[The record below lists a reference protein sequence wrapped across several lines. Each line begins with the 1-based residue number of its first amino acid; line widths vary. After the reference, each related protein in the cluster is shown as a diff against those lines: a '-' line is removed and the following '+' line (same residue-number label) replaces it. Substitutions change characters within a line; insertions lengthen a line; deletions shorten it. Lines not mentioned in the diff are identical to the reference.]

1 MIILIMIMMIMIMMI
16 VIMIKIMILYT
27 FLYSS
32 FSSHV
37 TYFQEWCC
45 EICDTVF
52 NFERN
57 YHCHKKIS
65 CGVNMYRCET
75 CGKMYQRK
83 KSLCGHRRKHH
94 TDDVCHF
101 TFFGGECDIYKF
113 LTYII

>member
-1 MIILIMIMMIMIMMI
+1 MIILMMIMIMVI
-16 VIMIKIMILYT
+16 IIMIKIMILYT

-45 EICDTVF
+45 EMCDTVF

-57 YHCHKKIS
+57 YHCHKKIC

-75 CGKMYQRK
+75 CGKMYQSK
-83 KSLCGHRRKHH
+83 KSLQW
-94 TDDVCHF
+94 T
-101 TFFGGECDIYKF
+101 
-113 LTYII
+113 